1 MNKVILIGRLVRDP
15 ELSTTSGGTSVC
27 RFTLAV
33 DRPYSKDST
42 ERQADFLPCV
52 AWRSNAEFVSKYFH
66 KGSPCAVVGSV
77 RTGSYDAQDG
87 TKRYTTDI
95 FVDNVEFVPRSNDD
109 YSSGSKPA
117 SMQQPR
123 AQKNK
128 IDELEVIKDDDGEL
142 PF

>member
-15 ELSTTSGGTSVC
+15 ELNTTSGGVSVC
-27 RFTLAV
+27 RFTVAV
-33 DRPYSKDST
+33 DRPYSSKEG
-42 ERQADFLPCV
+42 ERQADFLPVV
-52 AWRSNAEFVSKYFH
+52 AWRQVAEFVNKYFR
-66 KGSPCAVVGSV
+66 KGSPCAITGSI

-87 TKRYTTDI
+87 TKRYTTEIYADT
-95 FVDNVEFVPRSNDD
+95 VEFVPRNNDD
-109 YSSGSKPA
+109 YSGTTQSAPAQPSK
-117 SMQQPR
+117 